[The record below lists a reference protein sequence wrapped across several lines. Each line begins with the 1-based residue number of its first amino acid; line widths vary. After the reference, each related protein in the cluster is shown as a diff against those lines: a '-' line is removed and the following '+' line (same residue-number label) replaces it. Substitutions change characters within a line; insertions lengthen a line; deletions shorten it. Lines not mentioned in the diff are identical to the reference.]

1 MGYNWKRQMKQGENK
16 NKHKQGLPRSNDINQ
31 MTTEELREHIR
42 KMRLQQMTDNG
53 NVKGKKEAP
62 KNAARMKET
71 RKQIARAMT
80 VLAKRVSA

>member
-1 MGYNWKRQMKQGENK
+1 MKQSENRIR
-16 NKHKQGLPRSNDINQ
+16 HKQNLPRSNDINQ
-31 MTTEELREHIR
+31 MTNDELRDHIR
-42 KMRLQQMTDNG
+42 KMRAQQMTDNG
-53 NVKGKKEAP
+53 NVKGKKGAP